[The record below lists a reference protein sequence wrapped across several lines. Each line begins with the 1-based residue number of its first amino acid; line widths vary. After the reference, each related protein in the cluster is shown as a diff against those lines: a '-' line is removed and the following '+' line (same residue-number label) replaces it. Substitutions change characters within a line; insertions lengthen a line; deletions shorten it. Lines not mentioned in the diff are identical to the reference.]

1 MSLIGKISSR
11 IYIGGIVANTLYEV
25 RKESINTISRK
36 KHYYGYT
43 SYGKGWC
50 FHEPDFQDYI
60 GSTFVGLV
68 VGLTVGAVWP
78 LGIFGYAFSKTKTK
92 FDD

>member
-36 KHYYGYT
+36 PSYYGYT
-43 SYGKGWC
+43 SYGKG
-50 FHEPDFQDYI
+50 
-60 GSTFVGLV
+60 L
-68 VGLTVGAVWP
+68 
-78 LGIFGYAFSKTKTK
+78 
-92 FDD
+92 